1 MFAASH
7 KFHFYEFVEKVIF
20 NASVLL
26 ALRSSVMFCDTV
38 IVRIVMAGGGGGGE
52 DGGHGAGYFF
62 AGSCEGK
69 LTCSHLLEAPLPK
82 TTAIFIAR

>member
-26 ALRSSVMFCDTV
+26 ALRSSVRFCDTV
-38 IVRIVMAGGGGGGE
+38 IVRIVMAGGGGGGRMV
-52 DGGHGAGYFF
+52 
-62 AGSCEGK
+62 GSN
-69 LTCSHLLEAPLPK
+69 
-82 TTAIFIAR
+82 

>member
-26 ALRSSVMFCDTV
+26 ALRSSVRFCDTV
-38 IVRIVMAGGGGGGE
+38 IVRIVMAGGGGWGE

-62 AGSCEGK
+62 GGSCEGK

>member
-38 IVRIVMAGGGGGGE
+38 IVRIVMAGGGGGG
-52 DGGHGAGYFF
+52 GGWWAWRGVLFWWQ
-62 AGSCEGK
+62 
-69 LTCSHLLEAPLPK
+69 L
-82 TTAIFIAR
+82 

>member
-1 MFAASH
+1 M
-7 KFHFYEFVEKVIF
+7 
-20 NASVLL
+20 
-26 ALRSSVMFCDTV
+26 ALRSSVRFCDTV
-38 IVRIVMAGGGGGGE
+38 IVRIVMAGGGGGE

-62 AGSCEGK
+62 GGSCEGK